1 MECRVECNS
10 GGRAFRLSR
19 LGASLSVVHISSVQ
33 VASQVAESWV
43 LREGSNIGLHSIRS
57 ASRHWRTRF
66 GLHSE
71 RGAPLL
77 ETARRGGF
85 HSVCT
90 PLDLACAS
98 GGRFHSTH
106 EGDSIRAASQRGQSG
121 TVHQKSL
128 IPSIMFAGRRA
139 PVRHRQF
146 AHHRLPT
153 GAVHHHVPK
162 AVNRSR
168 PSPQP

>member
-1 MECRVECNS
+1 MS
-10 GGRAFRLSR
+10 RLS
-19 LGASLSVVHISSVQ
+19 ASLSVVHIECASLRVECKSGGRGLGAEGRVKYRSALHSVSIQ
-33 VASQVAESWV
+33 ALED
-43 LREGSNIGLHSIRS
+43 SIRS
-57 ASRHWRTRF
+57 AF
-66 GLHSE
+66 E
-71 RGAPLL
+71 RSAPVV